1 MPARIPTGPQLASV
15 APARSESLLDAI
27 EYRFRLRAE
36 GPKPLCVD
44 GRRIGHG
51 LPRRQIPLPELSA
64 ILMHPSCSAEAQDAA
79 WRLLVTNA
87 RTYPERWVVEA
98 VGVALPGLRRRAY
111 LLWLL
116 SADDVDAALVAH
128 FHEALTTVDLDKPG
142 IHTRLLNTA
151 FSQARR
157 ELGKRERPASS
168 EVAAAPGSRLPATP
182 FNHPDF
188 VLVRAVR
195 LGVLTAEEADLI
207 GVTYLEKVSVGEY
220 ADRVG
225 RSYWQVYRQRS
236 AAVQRLVAAI
246 RSGELSDPYL
256 DVVFEATLTTL
267 PDDDDQRRRR

>member
-1 MPARIPTGPQLASV
+1 MLARILTGPRLAGV

-44 GRRIGHG
+44 GRRLGHG
-51 LPRRQIPLPELSA
+51 LPRRLIPLPELSA
-64 ILMHPSCSAEAQDAA
+64 ILMHPSCSADAQDVA
-79 WRLLVTNA
+79 WRLLVSNA
-87 RTYPERWVVEA
+87 RTDPDRWVVEA

-116 SADDVDAALVAH
+116 SAGDVDAALVAH

-151 FSQARR
+151 FSKARS
-157 ELGKRERPASS
+157 ELDKRETPASS
-168 EVAAAPGSRLPATP
+168 EVTAAPGSRVPATP

-195 LGVLTAEEADLI
+195 LGVLSAEEADLI
-207 GVTYLEKVSVGEY
+207 GVTYLEKVGVGEY
-220 ADRVG
+220 AERVG

-256 DVVFEATLTTL
+256 DVVTEATLTTL
-267 PDDDDQRRRR
+267 PDDEDRLRRR